1 MEDGS
6 SQSFLGSLIKTL
18 SSALSEQQN
27 SETQAASK
35 DVAQRNSTTQL
46 NTKRTILD
54 GVEDD
59 LDWME
64 NTIEDQDMVDSMNI
78 HKRIL
83 DVEIDSI
90 DKELDSILKNRE
102 TVDYLVSLLKKRER
116 LETQV
121 HQLEDDIDILQKE
134 G

>member
-6 SQSFLGSLIKTL
+6 SQSFLGSLIKNL
-18 SSALSEQQN
+18 SSALSEQEQQ
-27 SETQAASK
+27 TQSQ
-35 DVAQRNSTTQL
+35 VSVN
-46 NTKRTILD
+46 
-54 GVEDD
+54 DD

-64 NTIEDQDMVDSMNI
+64 SSIEDQDMVDSMNI

-83 DVEIDSI
+83 DSEIDSI

-121 HQLEDDIDILQKE
+121 HQLEDDIGVLQKE

>member
-18 SSALSEQQN
+18 SSALSEHDQQ
-27 SETQAASK
+27 TQQQSQASVN
-35 DVAQRNSTTQL
+35 D
-46 NTKRTILD
+46 
-54 GVEDD
+54 E

-64 NTIEDQDMVDSMNI
+64 SSIQDQDMVDSMNI

-83 DVEIDSI
+83 DSEIDSI

-102 TVDYLVSLLKKRER
+102 SVDYLVSLLKKRER

-121 HQLEDDIDILQKE
+121 HQLEDDIGVLQKE

>member
-1 MEDGS
+1 MPGVTLKKIMEDGS
-6 SQSFLGSLIKTL
+6 SQSFLGSLIKNL
-18 SSALSEQQN
+18 SSALSEQEQQ
-27 SETQAASK
+27 TQSQVSVN
-35 DVAQRNSTTQL
+35 D
-46 NTKRTILD
+46 
-54 GVEDD
+54 E

-64 NTIEDQDMVDSMNI
+64 NSIEDQDMVDSMNI

-83 DVEIDSI
+83 DSEIDSI

-102 TVDYLVSLLKKRER
+102 TVEYLVSLLRKRER

-121 HQLEDDIDILQKE
+121 HQLEDDIGVLQKE

>member
-18 SSALSEQQN
+18 SSALSEQHD
-27 SETQAASK
+27 SEA
-35 DVAQRNSTTQL
+35 RNNTTSSRNVQ
-46 NTKRTILD
+46 RTILD
-54 GVEDD
+54 SAAVDIEQDVADD
-59 LDWME
+59 LDWE
-64 NTIEDQDMVDSMNI
+64 SPIEDQDMVDSMNI

-83 DVEIDSI
+83 DSEIDTI
-90 DKELDSILKNRE
+90 DKELDTILKNKE
-102 TVDYLVSLLKKRER
+102 TVDYLVSLVKKRER

-121 HQLEDDIDILQKE
+121 HQLEDNIGDLQKE

>member
-18 SSALSEQQN
+18 STTVSEHEQTQQK
-27 SETQAASK
+27 AH
-35 DVAQRNSTTQL
+35 
-46 NTKRTILD
+46 
-54 GVEDD
+54 VEINDE

-64 NTIEDQDMVDSMNI
+64 NSIEDQDMVDSMNI

-83 DVEIDSI
+83 DSEIDSI
-90 DKELDSILKNRE
+90 DKELDSLLKNRE

-121 HQLEDDIDILQKE
+121 HQLEDDIGDLQKE

>member
-18 SSALSEQQN
+18 SSALSEQHD
-27 SETQAASK
+27 SEAHNNTTTS
-35 DVAQRNSTTQL
+35 RNVQ
-46 NTKRTILD
+46 RTILD
-54 GVEDD
+54 SAAEDVADD
-59 LDWME
+59 LDWE
-64 NTIEDQDMVDSMNI
+64 SPIEDQDMVDSMNI

-83 DVEIDSI
+83 DSEIDTI
-90 DKELDSILKNRE
+90 DKELDTILKNKE
-102 TVDYLVSLLKKRER
+102 TVDYLVSLVKKRER

-121 HQLEDDIDILQKE
+121 HQLEDNIGDLQKE

>member
-6 SQSFLGSLIKTL
+6 SQSFLGSLIKNL
-18 SSALSEQQN
+18 SSALSEQEQQ
-27 SETQAASK
+27 TQSQVSVN
-35 DVAQRNSTTQL
+35 D
-46 NTKRTILD
+46 
-54 GVEDD
+54 E

-64 NTIEDQDMVDSMNI
+64 NSIEDQDMVDSMNI

-83 DVEIDSI
+83 DSEIDSI

-102 TVDYLVSLLKKRER
+102 TVEYLVSLLRKRER

-121 HQLEDDIDILQKE
+121 HQLEDDIGVLQKE